1 MNEKATVL
9 IVDDSATNIQVLA
22 GILKSDYLV
31 KVANSGQRCLDI
43 LSTGPLPDL
52 LLLDI
57 DMPGMDGYEVCR
69 KVKANPDT
77 AKLPIIFVT
86 GMDSDDSE
94 EYGLTLGAVDYITK
108 PIRPAIVQARVK
120 TQVMLKKQSDKL
132 TFLAFHDQLTSV
144 YNRYFMLEVAG
155 QKVART
161 LRDGH
166 PLSLLMLDIDHFK
179 KINDQ
184 HGHLIGDQVLVEMAK
199 KLTEF
204 NRKDDLVARFGGE
217 EFVVLLDF
225 CDQDSA
231 YKKAE
236 TLRSAVETLMPAGLS
251 VTVSIGVAEL
261 RSGHESF
268 NDMLKRA
275 DSALYQAKEQG
286 RNRVI
291 VATGD

>member
-9 IVDDSATNIQVLA
+9 VVDDSATNIQVLA
-22 GILKSDYLV
+22 GILKNDYLV

-43 LSTGPLPDL
+43 LTAGPLPDL

-57 DMPGMDGYEVCR
+57 DMPDMDGYEVCR
-69 KVKANPDT
+69 RVKADSDMS
-77 AKLPIIFVT
+77 KIPIIFVT
-86 GMDSDDSE
+86 GMDSDDNE

-166 PLSLLMLDIDHFK
+166 SLSLLLLDIDHFK
-179 KINDQ
+179 QVNDQ
-184 HGHLIGDQVLVEMAK
+184 HGHLVGDQVLVAMAQ
-199 KLTEF
+199 KLMEF

-217 EFVVLLDF
+217 EFIVLLDF
-225 CDQDSA
+225 CDKDSA
-231 YKKAE
+231 VKKAE
-236 TLRSAVETLMPAGLS
+236 ILRQAIEDLMPAGLK
-251 VTVSIGVAEL
+251 VTVSIGIAEL
-261 RSGHESF
+261 RSGKESF

-286 RNRVI
+286 RNRVV
-291 VATGD
+291 VAID

>member
-9 IVDDSATNIQVLA
+9 VVDDSATNIQVLA
-22 GILKSDYLV
+22 GILKHDYLV

-43 LSTGPLPDL
+43 LTAGPLPDL

-57 DMPGMDGYEVCR
+57 DMPDMDGYEVCR
-69 KVKANPDT
+69 RVKADPDMS
-77 AKLPIIFVT
+77 KIPIIFVT
-86 GMDSDDSE
+86 GMDSDDNE

-166 PLSLLMLDIDHFK
+166 SLSLLMLDIDHFK
-179 KINDQ
+179 QVNDQ
-184 HGHLIGDQVLVEMAK
+184 HGHLVGDQVLVAMAQ
-199 KLTEF
+199 KLMEF

-217 EFVVLLDF
+217 EFIVLLDF
-225 CDQDSA
+225 CDKDSA
-231 YKKAE
+231 VKKAE
-236 TLRSAVETLMPAGLS
+236 ILRQSIEDLMPAGLK
-251 VTVSIGVAEL
+251 VTVSIGIAEL
-261 RSGHESF
+261 RSGKESF

-286 RNRVI
+286 RNRVV
-291 VATGD
+291 VAID

>member
-9 IVDDSATNIQVLA
+9 VVDDSATNIQVLA
-22 GILKSDYLV
+22 GILKHDYLV

-43 LSTGPLPDL
+43 LTAGPLPDL

-57 DMPGMDGYEVCR
+57 DMPDMDGYEVCR
-69 KVKANPDT
+69 RVKADPDMS
-77 AKLPIIFVT
+77 KIPIIFVT
-86 GMDSDDSE
+86 GMDSDDNE

-166 PLSLLMLDIDHFK
+166 SLSLLLLDIDHFK
-179 KINDQ
+179 QVNDQ
-184 HGHLIGDQVLVEMAK
+184 HGHLVGDQVLVAMAQ
-199 KLTEF
+199 KLMEF

-217 EFVVLLDF
+217 EFIVLLDF
-225 CDQDSA
+225 CDKDSA
-231 YKKAE
+231 VKKAE
-236 TLRSAVETLMPAGLS
+236 ILRQSIEDLMPAGLK
-251 VTVSIGVAEL
+251 VTVSIGIAEL
-261 RSGHESF
+261 RSGKESF

-286 RNRVI
+286 RNRVV
-291 VATGD
+291 VAID